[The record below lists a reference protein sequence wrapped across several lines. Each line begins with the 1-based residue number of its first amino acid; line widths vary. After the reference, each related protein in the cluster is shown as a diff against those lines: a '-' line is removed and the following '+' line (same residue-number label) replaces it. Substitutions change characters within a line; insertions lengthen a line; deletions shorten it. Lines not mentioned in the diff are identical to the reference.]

1 MEPSSCLFNP
11 HATVC
16 CTVCTASGVSQA
28 FSRSK
33 WAAPIVFLLH
43 LSRWFAAKYYN
54 GGFVLEQEGDSFT
67 IAFYDPFD
75 AVVFCLQ
82 VF

>member
-1 MEPSSCLFNP
+1 MSSALFR
-11 HATVC
+11 A
-16 CTVCTASGVSQA
+16 
-28 FSRSK
+28 
-33 WAAPIVFLLH
+33 L
-43 LSRWFAAKYYN
+43 FAAKYYN

-82 VF
+82 VSWCMIHLVVDKLVASYAPASLCAM

>member
-1 MEPSSCLFNP
+1 M
-11 HATVC
+11 
-16 CTVCTASGVSQA
+16 
-28 FSRSK
+28 
-33 WAAPIVFLLH
+33 FLLH
-43 LSRWFAAKYYN
+43 LSRRFAAKYYN